1 MKYFKFLVV
10 LLSSLFII
18 NVSAEDIEYDTS
30 KVFDT
35 FYNTYANE
43 DFFNNNCFIL
53 DTKLKNSI
61 SYKVAIFRNDTI
73 YYSDLP
79 FFNSNSELVFDNSC
93 YLSSLGSLACGY
105 VIKYSSLDDLIIFAA
120 RDNVV
125 FPSEYFLKPN

>member
-43 DFFNNNCFIL
+43 YFFNNN
-53 DTKLKNSI
+53 
-61 SYKVAIFRNDTI
+61 
-73 YYSDLP
+73 
-79 FFNSNSELVFDNSC
+79 
-93 YLSSLGSLACGY
+93 
-105 VIKYSSLDDLIIFAA
+105 
-120 RDNVV
+120 
-125 FPSEYFLKPN
+125 